1 MQQKQDIKGFT
12 ILELLVVI
20 TIVAVVSAVGYPN
33 FMDWRKDREIRGSM
47 EKVSSMLRSIN
58 TQAQRGNYAVVQFMI
73 KPSGTSTE
81 FFSKGMSKSTES
93 TIANSTGQNVTCQIV
108 NSGYWTNHQV
118 EYSKYDVSTNIN
130 NNGAVCFSKDT
141 RYFLKEGKLSKQLNV
156 SIEGRL
162 TNNYIIICTTE
173 NANKSGGKCA
183 TTQADGL
190 EKPAYLVEWNRFGN
204 ISKFKWGGSAWNR
217 L

>member
-58 TQAQRGNYAVVQFMI
+58 TQAQRGNYAVVQFMV

-81 FFSKGMSKSTES
+81 FF
-93 TIANSTGQNVTCQIV
+93 
-108 NSGYWTNHQV
+108 
-118 EYSKYDVSTNIN
+118 
-130 NNGAVCFSKDT
+130 
-141 RYFLKEGKLSKQLNV
+141 
-156 SIEGRL
+156 
-162 TNNYIIICTTE
+162 
-173 NANKSGGKCA
+173 
-183 TTQADGL
+183 
-190 EKPAYLVEWNRFGN
+190 
-204 ISKFKWGGSAWNR
+204 
-217 L
+217 

>member
-58 TQAQRGNYAVVQFMI
+58 TQAQRGNYAVVQFMV

-81 FFSKGMSKSTES
+81 FLSSSIS
-93 TIANSTGQNVTCQIV
+93 DITGQYRS
-108 NSGYWTNHQV
+108 NSA
-118 EYSKYDVSTNIN
+118 SS
-130 NNGAVCFSKDT
+130 S
-141 RYFLKEGKLSKQLNV
+141 
-156 SIEGRL
+156 
-162 TNNYIIICTTE
+162 
-173 NANKSGGKCA
+173 
-183 TTQADGL
+183 
-190 EKPAYLVEWNRFGN
+190 FGQG
-204 ISKFKWGGSAWNR
+204 IFGS
-217 L
+217 

>member
-58 TQAQRGNYAVVQFMI
+58 TQAQRGNYAVVQFMV
-73 KPSGTSTE
+73 KPSRTSTE

-93 TIANSTGQNVTCQIV
+93 TIANSSGQNVTCQIV
-108 NSGYWTNHQV
+108 NSG
-118 EYSKYDVSTNIN
+118 
-130 NNGAVCFSKDT
+130 
-141 RYFLKEGKLSKQLNV
+141 
-156 SIEGRL
+156 
-162 TNNYIIICTTE
+162 
-173 NANKSGGKCA
+173 
-183 TTQADGL
+183 
-190 EKPAYLVEWNRFGN
+190 
-204 ISKFKWGGSAWNR
+204 
-217 L
+217 